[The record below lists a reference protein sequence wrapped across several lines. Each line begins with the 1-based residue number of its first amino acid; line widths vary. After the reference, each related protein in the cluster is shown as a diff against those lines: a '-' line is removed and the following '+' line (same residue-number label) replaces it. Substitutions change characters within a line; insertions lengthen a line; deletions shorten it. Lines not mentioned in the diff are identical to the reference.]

1 MSLTKVN
8 NRMIDNAFANVRDY
22 GAVGDGVT
30 DDTTAIQA
38 TIDANKN
45 VYIPEG
51 TYKITSQINLPSF
64 TAQGNPWD
72 EDNPIR
78 IIGAGPNI
86 TKLVYTGTD
95 DYAIATET
103 IDETTNRGQNAGVEI
118 AQFTLTGPQDYS
130 NSAHGI
136 GIGNTRRPFIHDL
149 WIRGFPGGVGIKF
162 YGHQKGGVFG
172 GRIIGCRFGNNKFE
186 IINGNTLYSL
196 DDLATYSMR
205 YAVWLDGPFNTTG
218 KVNDTF
224 ISDNQVYDFLIGA
237 VKISGHGT
245 FNPATG
251 DGSSA
256 NTLSMSNVFFTEA
269 ARKLEE
275 GTLTGTPTTTV
286 LALRQADVLYTDND
300 DLNGLYLAVKDS
312 DDVWHRRYISDF
324 VGATRTVTVASAF
337 PFTPSNGDEYRV
349 GYADAEAQS
358 DFSDPI
364 ALQHGFFWDSEYS
377 ARSIGDYLEE
387 TTPVV
392 ASLNANG
399 DFSFIC
405 PEDVVNDSVFGIRE
419 DGSFWAPRLS
429 IANRPRGS
437 AQVPATII
445 TNDILLMQSDS
456 QAENYGTLGRLEN
469 QTGGEVEVGDVVRMS
484 SNAQDAVDSIAY
496 TSTQAIHVVVAS
508 IQKDA
513 FADTEMMTY
522 AINGRWDVKVDG
534 ATSIGDLLM
543 PQTGNVATP
552 LSKGSA
558 TAEDVANAIGC
569 AISSSAGA
577 GTVKAMCRGW

>member
-1 MSLTKVN
+1 MTLTKVN
-8 NRMIDNAFANVRDY
+8 NRMIDGAFANVLDF
-22 GAVGDGVT
+22 GATGDGVA
-30 DDTTAIQA
+30 DDTSAIQSA
-38 TIDANKN
+38 ITASKN
-45 VYIPEG
+45 VFIPEG
-51 TYKITSQINLPSF
+51 TYKITSQLNLPSF
-64 TAQGNPWD
+64 STAGNPWD

-86 TKLVYTGTD
+86 TNLIYTGTD
-95 DYAIATET
+95 AYAIATST
-103 IDETTNRGQNAGVEI
+103 IDQTTNRGQNAGVEI
-118 AQFTLTGPQDYS
+118 AQFALTGPQDFS

-149 WIRGFPGGVGIKF
+149 WVRGFPGGVGIKF

-172 GRIIGCRFGNNKFE
+172 GRIIGCRFGNNKYQ

-196 DDLATYSMR
+196 DDLRTYSMR
-205 YAVWLDGPFNTTG
+205 YAIWLDGPFDTTG

-237 VKISGHGT
+237 IKISGHGT
-245 FNPATG
+245 YNPSTG

-256 NTLSMSNVFFTEA
+256 NTLSMSNVFFSEA
-269 ARKLEE
+269 GRKMEE

-286 LALRQADVLYTDND
+286 LALRQSDALYTTD
-300 DLNGLYLAVKDS
+300 DALNGLYLAVQDS
-312 DDVWHRRYISDF
+312 SNVWHRRYISDF
-324 VGATRTVTVASAF
+324 VGSTRNVTVSSAF
-337 PFTPSNGDEYRV
+337 PFTPSSGDSYRV
-349 GYADAEAQS
+349 GYADATAQS

-392 ASLNANG
+392 SSLNSNG
-399 DFSFIC
+399 DFSFVC
-405 PEDVVNDSVFGIRE
+405 PEDVVNDNVFGIRQ

-437 AQVPATII
+437 AQVPATVI

-456 QAENYGTLGRLEN
+456 QTENYGTLGRLEN
-469 QTGGEVEVGDVVRMS
+469 QTGGSVAVGDVVRMS
-484 SNAQDAVDSIAY
+484 SNAQDAKSSIAY
-496 TSTQAIHVVVAS
+496 GSGQSIHVVVAN
-508 IQKDA
+508 IQKSS
-513 FADTEMMTY
+513 FENTEMMTY
-522 AINGRWDVKVDG
+522 AINGRWDVKVDA

-552 LSKGSA
+552 LSKASA
-558 TAEDVANAIGC
+558 TAADVAKAVGC